1 MTVQSLH
8 LQGAGG
14 VGMCGMAEVLGSQG
28 LTISGCDLADNERTR
43 RLSGLGMAIHRGH
56 DPSHLE
62 GVDAL
67 VVSAAISGDDPEVR
81 AARELGLPVVRRAE
95 MLAEL
100 MRGQLGVAVAGTHG
114 KTTTT
119 ALVGHLLTEAGAD
132 PTVIV
137 GGRARSNEAHA
148 RVGEGR
154 LLVCEADEYDRSF
167 LELGPQVAVITNIEP
182 EHLDCY
188 GDEKTLRNAFVSFAN
203 RTSVFG
209 GLVVCADEPGAWE
222 IRREVRR
229 RVIGYG
235 MAAEAEM
242 RLEIVDLWA
251 TGTRFRVLRG
261 RNPLGEVEL
270 SMPGTFNALNALA
283 AITVGL
289 ELDLEFGALA
299 EACSTFAGVARRFEI
314 RGERD
319 GVTVVDDYAHH
330 PTELEAVFEA
340 TRQAMPGRQSGG
352 GFSAPPLQSDPRFCR
367 PSSPPLSSAPTS
379 LWCCPSTRR
388 ASNPSRESARTW
400 WWKRRNVSAHANVVG
415 GICRS
420 KKPWRRSRRLV
431 KPGDVLLTLGA
442 GDVDRIAERWLEEVS

>member
-1 MTVQSLH
+1 MVQSLH
-8 LQGAGG
+8 LLGAGG
-14 VGMCGMAEVLGSQG
+14 AGMCGIAEVLSSHG
-28 LTISGCDLADNERTR
+28 LIISGCDLADNERTR
-43 RLSGLGMAIHRGH
+43 RLTELGMVIHRGH

-67 VVSAAISGDDPEVR
+67 VVSAAVSGDDPEVR

-119 ALVGHLLTEAGAD
+119 ALIGHLLAEVGAD

-137 GGRARSNEAHA
+137 GGRDRSIESHA
-148 RVGEGR
+148 RVGEGTV
-154 LLVCEADEYDRSF
+154 LVCEADEYDRSF
-167 LELGPQVAVITNIEP
+167 LELGPHLAVITNLEP

-188 GDEKTLRNAFVSFAN
+188 GDEKALRDSFITFAN
-203 RTSVFG
+203 RCSVFG
-209 GLVVCADEPGAWE
+209 GLVVCADDPGAWE
-222 IRREVRR
+222 LRSQVRR
-229 RVIGYG
+229 RIVGYG
-235 MAAEAEM
+235 TSADADV

-251 TGTRFRVLRG
+251 AGTRFRVFHG
-261 RNPLGEVEL
+261 GNPLGEVEL

-289 ELDLEFGALA
+289 ELDLEFEALA

-340 TRQAMPGRQSGG
+340 TRQAMPGRRIVAVFQPHL
-352 GFSAPPLQSDPRFCR
+352 FSRTRDFADQFAAALLGADVAVVLPIYPAREQPIDGVSSDLVVEEARRIGHKQVLVGLPLEEAVAQ
-367 PSSPPLSSAPTS
+367 L
-379 LWCCPSTRR
+379 
-388 ASNPSRESARTW
+388 EE
-400 WWKRRNVSAHANVVG
+400 
-415 GICRS
+415 
-420 KKPWRRSRRLV
+420 LV

-442 GDVDRIAERWLEEVS
+442 GDVDRLADRWLEEVS

>member
-8 LQGAGG
+8 LLGAGG
-14 VGMCGMAEVLGSQG
+14 VGMCGMAEVLSSHG

-43 RLSGLGMAIHRGH
+43 RLTELGMVIHRGH
-56 DPSHLE
+56 DPSHLD

-67 VVSAAISGDDPEVR
+67 VVSAAVSGDDPEMR
-81 AARELGLPVVRRAE
+81 AAGELGLPVVRRAE

-119 ALVGHLLTEAGAD
+119 ALVGHLLVEAGAD

-137 GGRARSNEAHA
+137 GGLARSFGSHA
-148 RVGEGR
+148 RVGEGPV
-154 LLVCEADEYDRSF
+154 LVCEADEYDRSF
-167 LELGPQVAVITNIEP
+167 LELAPHMAVITNLEP
-182 EHLDCY
+182 DHLDCY
-188 GDEKTLRNAFVSFAN
+188 GDEKTLRDSFITFAN
-203 RTSVFG
+203 RSSIFG
-209 GLVVCADEPGAWE
+209 GLVVCADDPGAWE
-222 IRREVRR
+222 LRRRVRR
-229 RVIGYG
+229 RVVGYG
-235 MAAEAEM
+235 TSADAEV

-251 TGTRFRVLRG
+251 AGTRFRVLRDG
-261 RNPLGEVEL
+261 NPLGEVDL
-270 SMPGTFNALNALA
+270 SIPGTFNALNALA

-340 TRQAMPGRQSGG
+340 TRQAMPGRRIVAVFQPHL
-352 GFSAPPLQSDPRFCR
+352 FSRTRDFANQFAAALLGADVAVVLPIYPAREQPIDGVSSD
-367 PSSPPLSSAPTS
+367 LVVEEA
-379 LWCCPSTRR
+379 RR
-388 ASNPSRESARTW
+388 IGHQQVLAGLEVDDAT
-400 WWKRRNVSAHANVVG
+400 AQ
-415 GICRS
+415 IEE
-420 KKPWRRSRRLV
+420 LV

-442 GDVDRIAERWLEEVS
+442 GDVERLADRWLEEVS